1 MPRIIEGAVS
11 GSGVRLAIAASRFNS
26 HVVESLLAGALDA
39 LQRHHADPQAI
50 TIVRVP
56 GAWEL
61 PLVVRRLAMSK
72 AYDAIIALGCLIRGE
87 TPHFDFIANEN
98 AKGLAQAM
106 LESGVPVSN
115 GVLTCDTMEQALA
128 RAGLKG
134 GNKGADAALAALEMV
149 DVLRRL

>member
-39 LQRHHADPQAI
+39 LQRHHTDPQAI